1 MKTHPRFGVRA
12 RRHPTGAA
20 LVTAAALT
28 LALVVATAQAFSPPR
43 GTPDLSKMTLQP
55 GDLARGAQV
64 LVSEY
69 FPPGSGLQLRA
80 QYNRDFGTSATSTGV
95 RFTQI
100 QTSITLAK
108 TPAVAKLVFAQLPS
122 IYGAQSG
129 RTILAQEVEPLFGKG
144 AGQTPKDARFGKP
157 RSIGAGQ
164 QSLFLPATFVVAG
177 ATIAAD
183 FAWLRVDGV
192 FATLAFV
199 AAGPKLAD
207 SVAIALTRTIAAHIS
222 AVLGAAG

>member
-1 MKTHPRFGVRA
+1 M
-12 RRHPTGAA
+12 RRGRHRRG
-20 LVTAAALT
+20 TAVAFAALT
-28 LALVVATAQAFSPPR
+28 LALAVASAQAYAPPH

-64 LVSEY
+64 LVSAY
-69 FPPGSGLQLRA
+69 FPPGSGLQLQA
-80 QYNRDFGTSATSTGV
+80 QYNRDFGSAATSAGV

-108 TPAVAKLVFAQLPS
+108 TPAFAKVVFAQLPS

-177 ATIAAD
+177 ATVAAD
-183 FAWLRVDGV
+183 FAWLRIDGV
-192 FATLAFV
+192 IANLALV

-207 SVAIALTRTIAAHIS
+207 AVAIGLTRTVAAHIS